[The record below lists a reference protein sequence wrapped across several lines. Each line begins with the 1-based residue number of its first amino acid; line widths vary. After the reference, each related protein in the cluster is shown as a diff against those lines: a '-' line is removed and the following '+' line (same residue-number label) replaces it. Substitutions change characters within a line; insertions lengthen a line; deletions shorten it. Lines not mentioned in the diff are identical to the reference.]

1 MEGYTVKVL
10 ESSKELTARERI
22 AVKDFGNAFA
32 LDEAT
37 KGERLV
43 ITPAWYAV
51 LGVHNEK
58 SDNKDYK
65 KYIVV
70 DTNGTKYVTGSD
82 NFFSAFKEIVDEMA
96 GRMRNTASRC
106 TRWRAKTTRV
116 NPLSPA
122 LFCNHQPISGAG
134 FPPHFFFI
142 LYGGETSWQEGQLN
156 YNNSTKENR
165 QN

>member
-1 MEGYTVKVL
+1 MDGYTVKVL

-96 GRMRNTASRC
+96 GENEEYSIEVYQMESKNYKGKS
-106 TRWRAKTTRV
+106 
-116 NPLSPA
+116 
-122 LFCNHQPISGAG
+122 
-134 FPPHFFFI
+134 FI
-142 LYGGETSWQEGQLN
+142 TCSIL
-156 YNNSTKENR
+156 
-165 QN
+165 